1 MICVGVMLLTCIIFA
16 GDQVPIKVAKDSS
29 GHLYLPVLRSR
40 VPMRELARGQ
50 FMVKSK
56 DITLLDCIGEG
67 QLVPPEAH
75 VYITCASY
83 INVSYSGEF
92 GIVYK
97 ARLKMSNRDV
107 AVKTLKG

>member
-16 GDQVPIKVAKDSS
+16 GDQVPIKVDKDSS
-29 GHLYLPVLRSR
+29 GYLHLPVLRSR
-40 VPMRELARGQ
+40 VPSYHMRELARGQ

-56 DITLLDCIGEG
+56 DITLSDCIGEG

-75 VYITCASY
+75 VYIICASC
-83 INVSYSGEF
+83 INVSYVGEF

-97 ARLKMSNRDV
+97 AKMLLSKPSK
-107 AVKTLKG
+107 VKA